1 MRDFLARRWFLL
13 GLVGGVAVALVRP
26 DWLRPWFGPL
36 DPLYLVPAALFL
48 TAWGLER
55 RNLLDAV
62 RRPWA
67 ALWATAISYGLVPA
81 LAWAAGHALPDADFR
96 IGLLIMAS
104 VPCTLA
110 SAVIWTRR
118 AGGSEATALLVV
130 LLTTSTSWL
139 FTTAWLTAMTGVEA
153 HVDAPALMRLLL
165 LALLAP
171 VAAGQLV
178 RAAPPL
184 AAFVA
189 RRRRLLGVVAQLLVL
204 AVILKASV
212 GVGEQLAG
220 SGPRPAPGL
229 ILLTIVLCLGVHLAA
244 WAAGFWSSGWLR
256 FGRPAQA
263 AVGFACSQKTLPV
276 ALVVYAYFAREH
288 PLAVF
293 PLVVYHFG
301 QLFVDTLIADRL
313 AGRSVE
319 PQTAPVE
326 V

>member
-13 GLVGGVAVALVRP
+13 GLVGGVALALVRP
-26 DWLRPWFGPL
+26 DWLRPWFEPL

-55 RNLLDAV
+55 RNILDAV
-62 RRPWA
+62 RRPWP

-81 LAWAAGHALPDADFR
+81 LAWAAGHALPDEDFR

-130 LLTTSTSWL
+130 LLTTCTSWL
-139 FTTAWLTAMTGVEA
+139 LTTAWLTGTTGVET
-153 HVDAPALMRLLL
+153 HVDAPGLMRLLL

-171 VAAGQLV
+171 VAVGQLV

-184 AAFVA
+184 AAFAA

-212 GVGEQLAG
+212 GVGKQLAG
-220 SGPRPAPGL
+220 SETRPAVGL
-229 ILLTIVLCLGVHLAA
+229 VVLTIMLCLGVHLAA
-244 WAAGFWSSGWLR
+244 WAVGFWSSGWLR
-256 FGRPAQA
+256 FGRPAQI

-276 ALVVYAYFAREH
+276 ALVVYSYFAREH

-313 AGRSVE
+313 AQRVTRRSL
-319 PQTAPVE
+319 PV
-326 V
+326 